1 MKNKKWDF
9 AKSALITFLAA
20 SKILNWIDAGFE
32 MIQSDAEVAWFPLFA
47 RLIVRDL
54 PIALAVIG
62 FVFIHRSKGRLWI
75 KLIIGYVA
83 TIAILFLYLFI
94 APLIFNMS
102 IITPLFDLFVYY
114 SVSYV
119 AINIFLVGKDI
130 FKRRTKGDEAS
141 LADGGK

>member
-1 MKNKKWDF
+1 MKNKKWAF

-32 MIQSDAEVAWFPLFA
+32 VIRSDAEVAWFPIVA

-62 FVFIHRSKGRLWI
+62 FVFIHSSKGRLWI

-83 TIAILFLYLFI
+83 TIGILFLYLFI

-102 IITPLFDLFVYY
+102 IVTPLFDLFVYY
-114 SVSYV
+114 SVSYI
-119 AINIFLVGKDI
+119 AINIFLVGKDML
-130 FKRRTKGDEAS
+130 KKRTKGDEIS
-141 LADGGK
+141 LTDSGK